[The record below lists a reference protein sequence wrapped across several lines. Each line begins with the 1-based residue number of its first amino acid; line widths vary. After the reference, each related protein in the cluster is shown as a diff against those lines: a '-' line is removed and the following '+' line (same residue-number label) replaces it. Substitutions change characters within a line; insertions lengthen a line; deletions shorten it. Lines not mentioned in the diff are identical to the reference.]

1 MQPRFVWWTAHGFE
15 IAVVEFEADEF
26 GAPGAAER
34 EGGVTE
40 GDGFAGAEESDEL
53 TPRVEGG
60 LGIEG
65 RGVEFGE
72 TAPAEEEVVVNGG
85 EEAAGVI
92 AGELRGRTEAE
103 RGRREVCGLQIGPR
117 GSDGAEVG
125 EDGLGEVEEPLA
137 GRFGRDQGGR
147 GAGED
152 TAGGGLQS
160 LVAGGV
166 GAGVLGVECQGG
178 SEGGM
183 SRVGRGHGGGEECED
198 GVRVVLRGRQRRD
211 GRLAGV
217 EAQAQQDHSPEGSE
231 KPTAA
236 RASKRGTHG
245 IGKGMVR

>member
-1 MQPRFVWWTAHGFE
+1 MP
-15 IAVVEFEADEF
+15 
-26 GAPGAAER
+26 ER
-34 EGGVTE
+34 
-40 GDGFAGAEESDEL
+40 DSFAGAEEGDEL
-53 TPRVEGG
+53 TPGVEGG
-60 LGIEG
+60 LGVEG
-65 RGVEFGE
+65 RGVEFSE
-72 TAPAEEEVVVNGG
+72 PAPAEEEIVVNGG

-166 GAGVLGVECQGG
+166 GAGVLCVERQGG
-178 SEGGM
+178 SEGRM
-183 SRVGRGHGGGEECED
+183 SRFGCGHGGGEECED

-217 EAQAQQDHSPEGSE
+217 QAQAQQDHSPEGS
-231 KPTAA
+231 
-236 RASKRGTHG
+236 
-245 IGKGMVR
+245 